1 MHLHLQ
7 LQEVKRCFFHF
18 CHMHIHPIT
27 FPDCSFRYSDYRIR
41 WNAYLY
47 YFTLIMMA
55 MVKRLEG
62 SGLELV
68 TSFCLSGGVLSTG
81 FSERLWSPFVQ
92 EEGSPFKKKLFK

>member
-55 MVKRLEG
+55 MVAI
-62 SGLELV
+62 
-68 TSFCLSGGVLSTG
+68 GGVGLGVGYFFLS
-81 FSERLWSPFVQ
+81 EWRCAEHWVL
-92 EEGSPFKKKLFK
+92 